1 MLNKSLLQKAIIKI
15 DGFCFLFIKFRTL
28 TIKKDFMDKPNIRAY
43 LAWIAICILWGTTYL
58 FIRIGVETI
67 PPMLFAGLRWLIAG
81 IILITILRLSG
92 KQLPQ
97 KEDLIHIAIIGIA
110 LLGFG
115 NGLVVVGEQWIE
127 SGLAALLI
135 TTVPFWMVGVESFL
149 PKGPKL
155 NWMVISGLIIG
166 SLGVGLI
173 FGGDLK
179 YIFETKYL
187 IGVLSIL
194 GAVVSWSL
202 GSVYSKYKKVS
213 VHPLMSASIQMLIV
227 GSLQIILGAVLGEFT
242 GLHFTQSG
250 VISLAYLVVMGSIFG
265 YGSYIY
271 AIEHLPLS
279 LVSTYA
285 YVNPIIALVLGW
297 IFLNEQLNIFIL
309 LASVVIIAGVVLV
322 KIGSNKRTLLKRF

>member
-1 MLNKSLLQKAIIKI
+1 
-15 DGFCFLFIKFRTL
+15 
-28 TIKKDFMDKPNIRAY
+28 MDRPNIRAY
-43 LAWIAICILWGTTYL
+43 LAWIAICIIWGTTYL

-67 PPMLFAGLRWLIAG
+67 PPALFAGFRWLIAG

-92 KQLPQ
+92 KQFPK
-97 KEDLIHIAIIGIA
+97 KEDLIHISIIGIA

-115 NGLVVVGEQWIE
+115 NGLVVVGEQYVE

-155 NWMVISGLIIG
+155 NWMVITGLIVG
-166 SLGVGLI
+166 SMGVGLI

-213 VHPLMSASIQMLIV
+213 VHPLMSASTQMIIV
-227 GSLQIILGAVLGEFT
+227 GFLQIILGAALGEFT

-250 VISLAYLVVMGSIFG
+250 LISLSYLIVFGSIFG

>member
-1 MLNKSLLQKAIIKI
+1 
-15 DGFCFLFIKFRTL
+15 
-28 TIKKDFMDKPNIRAY
+28 MDKPNLKAY
-43 LAWIAICILWGTTYL
+43 LAWIAICIIWGTTYL
-58 FIRIGVETI
+58 FIRIGVETF
-67 PPMLFAGLRWLIAG
+67 PPMLFAGFRWIIAG
-81 IILITILRLSG
+81 SIFIVILKLYG
-92 KQLPQ
+92 KQLPK
-97 KEDLIHIAIIGIA
+97 KEDLIHIAIVGIA

-115 NGLVVVGEQWIE
+115 NGLVVVGEQYIE

-194 GAVVSWSL
+194 GAVLSWSL

-213 VHPLMSASIQMLIV
+213 VHPLMSASVQMLIV
-227 GSLQIILGAVLGEFT
+227 GTLQIILGTVLGEFN
-242 GLHFTQSG
+242 GLHLTQSG
-250 VISLAYLVVMGSIFG
+250 LISLAYLIVLGSIFG

-285 YVNPIIALVLGW
+285 YVNPIIALILGW
-297 IFLNEQLNIFIL
+297 IFLDEQLSIFIL
-309 LASVVIIAGVVLV
+309 LASIVIIAGVVLV

>member
-1 MLNKSLLQKAIIKI
+1 
-15 DGFCFLFIKFRTL
+15 
-28 TIKKDFMDKPNIRAY
+28 MDKPNIRAY
-43 LAWIAICILWGTTYL
+43 IAWIAICILWGTTYL

-67 PPMLFAGLRWLIAG
+67 PPMLFAGFRWIIAG
-81 IILITILRLSG
+81 SILITILWLSG
-92 KQLPQ
+92 NQLPQ
-97 KEDLIHIAIIGIA
+97 KSDLIHITIIGIA

-115 NGLVVVGEQWIE
+115 NGLVVVGEQYVE

-155 NWMVISGLIIG
+155 NWLTITGLIVG

-194 GAVVSWSL
+194 GAVVAWSL

-213 VHPLMSASIQMLIV
+213 VHPLMSASVQMLMA
-227 GSLQIILGAVLGEFT
+227 GSLQIILGSVMGEFSV
-242 GLHFTQSG
+242 LHFTQSG
-250 VISLAYLVVMGSIFG
+250 ILSLAYLIVFGSIFG

-285 YVNPIIALVLGW
+285 YINPIIALFLGW
-297 IFLNEQLNIFIL
+297 IFLNEKLSFFTLI
-309 LASVVIIAGVVLV
+309 AAVVIIIGVVLV
-322 KIGSNKRTLLKRF
+322 KIGSNKRTLIKRF

>member
-1 MLNKSLLQKAIIKI
+1 
-15 DGFCFLFIKFRTL
+15 
-28 TIKKDFMDKPNIRAY
+28 MDKPNIRAY
-43 LAWIAICILWGTTYL
+43 VAWIAICIIWGTTYL
-58 FIRIGVETI
+58 YIRIGVETI
-67 PPMLFAGLRWLIAG
+67 PPMLFAGFRWLIAG
-81 IILITILRLSG
+81 IIFVTILRVSG
-92 KQLPQ
+92 KQLPK

-213 VHPLMSASIQMLIV
+213 VHPLMSASVQMLIV
-227 GSLQIILGAVLGEFT
+227 GSLQILLGAVLGEFS
-242 GLHFTQSG
+242 GLHYTDSG
-250 VISLAYLVVMGSIFG
+250 LGSLAYLIVFGSIFG

>member
-1 MLNKSLLQKAIIKI
+1 
-15 DGFCFLFIKFRTL
+15 
-28 TIKKDFMDKPNIRAY
+28 MDKPNIRAY
-43 LAWIAICILWGTTYL
+43 LAWIAICIIWGTTYL

-67 PPMLFAGLRWLIAG
+67 PPMLFAGFRWLIAG
-81 IILITILRLSG
+81 IILITILRVSG
-92 KQLPQ
+92 KQFPK

-213 VHPLMSASIQMLIV
+213 VHPLMSASVQMLIV
-227 GSLQIILGAVLGEFT
+227 GSLQIILGTVLGEFIWT
-242 GLHFTQSG
+242 YILHNQELL
-250 VISLAYLVVMGSIFG
+250 SLAYLIVIGSIFG

-297 IFLNEQLNIFIL
+297 IFLNEQLSVFTL
-309 LASVVIIAGVVLV
+309 LAAVVIIVGVVLV

>member
-1 MLNKSLLQKAIIKI
+1 
-15 DGFCFLFIKFRTL
+15 
-28 TIKKDFMDKPNIRAY
+28 MDKPNIKAY
-43 LAWIAICILWGTTYL
+43 LAWIAICVIWGTTYL

-67 PPMLFAGLRWLIAG
+67 PPMLFAGLRWIIAG
-81 IILITILRLSG
+81 TIFIVILKSTG
-92 KQLPQ
+92 KKLPA
-97 KEDLIHIAIIGIA
+97 KKDLFHIAIIGIA

-115 NGLVVVGEQWIE
+115 NGLVVVGEQYIE

-135 TTVPFWMVGVESFL
+135 TTVPFWMVGVESLL
-149 PKGPKL
+149 PSGPKL
-155 NWMVISGLIIG
+155 NWLVIIGLITG

-187 IGVLSIL
+187 IGVISIL

-202 GSVYSKYKKVS
+202 GSVYSKYKKVK
-213 VHPLMSASIQMLIV
+213 VHPLMSASVQMLIA
-227 GSLQIILGAVLGEFT
+227 GSLQVLLGIILGDFSN
-242 GLHFTQSG
+242 LHFTNSG
-250 VISLAYLVVMGSIFG
+250 LLSLGYLVIMGSIFG

-285 YVNPIIALVLGW
+285 YINPIIALFLGW
-297 IFLNEQLNIFIL
+297 LFLNEQLNIFIL
-309 LASVVIIAGVVLV
+309 LASAVIIFGVVLV

>member
-1 MLNKSLLQKAIIKI
+1 MVL
-15 DGFCFLFIKFRTL
+15 
-28 TIKKDFMDKPNIRAY
+28 
-43 LAWIAICILWGTTYL
+43 
-58 FIRIGVETI
+58 
-67 PPMLFAGLRWLIAG
+67 
-81 IILITILRLSG
+81 
-92 KQLPQ
+92 
-97 KEDLIHIAIIGIA
+97 H
-110 LLGFG
+110 LLGLG
-115 NGLVVVGEQWIE
+115 NGLVVVGEQYIE

-155 NWMVISGLIIG
+155 NWMTITGLIIG

-187 IGVLSIL
+187 LGVLSIL
-194 GAVVSWSL
+194 GAVVAWSL

-213 VHPLMSASIQMLIV
+213 VHPLMSASVQMLMAGTI
-227 GSLQIILGAVLGEFT
+227 QILLGASLGEFV

-250 VISLAYLVVMGSIFG
+250 LLSLAYLVVFGSIFG

-285 YVNPIIALVLGW
+285 YVNPIIALFLGW
-297 IFLNEQLNIFIL
+297 IFLNEQLSVFTV
-309 LASVVIIAGVVLV
+309 LAAVVIIVGVFLV
-322 KIGSNKRTLLKRF
+322 KIGSNKRTLIKRF